1 MNAFIM
7 PFVNIYYGKKRD
19 LPGIIS
25 DIPPHGIKNRGSD
38 QAVFDNKWVKVRP
51 REFKYISH
59 DGSASARE
67 VVS

>member
-1 MNAFIM
+1 MRL
-7 PFVNIYYGKKRD
+7 VNIYFEKKKD

-25 DIPPHGIKNRGSD
+25 NIPPHGKKNRGSD